1 MPSKKLSNTSS
12 TTKRS
17 NKKRQSTI
25 LGQPKSVTVL
35 AFVFIVLFAAVGVIV
50 YQASQAASGPP
61 EIKSGMST
69 VSDWCMNHSNTL
81 WVNTAACDGDASQQ
95 WVVSGAHIVNDN
107 HCLVP
112 NTYSKANNTPM
123 VFAGCNSK
131 AAENWKAYEGGFK
144 NPNSGYCLA
153 DPAGIP
159 GAILTLRPC
168 ATFPDQNW
176 TATTYPI
183 VCASGVHA
191 SPHTAQCIAKQKAA
205 AIWNL
210 SAESYISGGPYGF
223 KPSGEDVSQWSCL
236 VALWNQESSWEWDAA
251 NPSGAYGIPQSL
263 PGSKMAS
270 AGSDW
275 QSNAA
280 TQIKWGLGYIKSV
293 YGNPCGAWQHEVNHE
308 WYGPEQPA

>member
-131 AAENWKAYEGGFK
+131 
-144 NPNSGYCLA
+144 
-153 DPAGIP
+153 
-159 GAILTLRPC
+159 
-168 ATFPDQNW
+168 
-176 TATTYPI
+176 
-183 VCASGVHA
+183 
-191 SPHTAQCIAKQKAA
+191 
-205 AIWNL
+205 
-210 SAESYISGGPYGF
+210 
-223 KPSGEDVSQWSCL
+223 
-236 VALWNQESSWEWDAA
+236 
-251 NPSGAYGIPQSL
+251 
-263 PGSKMAS
+263 
-270 AGSDW
+270 
-275 QSNAA
+275 
-280 TQIKWGLGYIKSV
+280 
-293 YGNPCGAWQHEVNHE
+293 
-308 WYGPEQPA
+308 